1 MKHTIHKHDH
11 HFGWDNAISPVI
23 TVAPGDTV
31 EIEAIDAS
39 GGQVKSGMQVGDLAN
54 IDWQKI
60 NPVTGPVF
68 VDGAE
73 PGDALKITF
82 VDYAASG
89 VGWAANI
96 PGFGLLADEFPD
108 PQLHFWK
115 YETNFGTPAAYGPGG
130 RVPLKPFCGTIGVAP
145 GAPGRHEVLP
155 PRRVGGNMDFRDLST
170 GVVLY
175 LPIEAPGAL
184 LSLGDTHAVQGDGEV
199 CGVALESPMTVT
211 LTLDLVKGA
220 APAFPRVVTPGPVT
234 RHLDAKGYE
243 IATGIGPDLMESA
256 RNAVRGM
263 IDVLTKEHGMSPV
276 DAYILCSVCGDL
288 RINEIVDR
296 PNWVVSF
303 YFPRVVFD

>member
-1 MKHTIHKHDH
+1 MK
-11 HFGWDNAISPVI
+11 P
-23 TVAPGDTV
+23 
-31 EIEAIDAS
+31 
-39 GGQVKSGMQVGDLAN
+39 
-54 IDWQKI
+54 
-60 NPVTGPVF
+60 
-68 VDGAE
+68 
-73 PGDALKITF
+73 
-82 VDYAASG
+82 Y
-89 VGWAANI
+89 
-96 PGFGLLADEFPD
+96 
-108 PQLHFWK
+108 
-115 YETNFGTPAAYGPGG
+115 
-130 RVPLKPFCGTIGVAP
+130 CGTIGLAP

-199 CGVALESPMTVT
+199 CGVALESPLTVT